1 MTEKKEKL
9 LYDAAQLENVLRR
22 LASQIAERQDGGQN
36 YSLVGIHTRGVPLA
50 QRLAALL
57 KTPIPLGILDI
68 NLYRDDLS
76 TVADMPV
83 VKLTK
88 LSFPVDGARIL
99 LVDDVLYTG
108 RTVRAALDALFDLG
122 RPRRVELL
130 ALVDRGGREIPI
142 QADIC
147 GKTLEV
153 PEGEVVKVRFKETDG
168 IDEVVIA
175 KLTDG

>member
-1 MTEKKEKL
+1 MNKEKEKL
-9 LYDAAQLENVLRR
+9 LLDAAQLENVLRR
-22 LASQIAERQDGGQN
+22 LASQIAERQDGEGA
-36 YSLVGIHTRGVPLA
+36 YALVGIHTRGVPLA
-50 QRLAALL
+50 QRLAAHL
-57 KTPIPLGILDI
+57 KTPAPIGVLDI

-83 VKLTK
+83 VKETK
-88 LSFPVDGARIL
+88 MPFSVDGARIL
-99 LVDDVLYTG
+99 LIDDVLYTG

-122 RPRRVELL
+122 RPRKVELL

-153 PEGEVVKVRFKETDG
+153 PEGEVVKVRFAETDG
-168 IDEVVIA
+168 VDEVVVA
-175 KLTDG
+175 KL